1 MKEQGKAHR
10 ATQPVQ
16 YWARL
21 GWGLGHLHQPG
32 PRMDHSLGPRDWLA
46 KEEGDTTLGKSTP
59 FWFEGPGSYQV
70 LPRAGFH
77 WRAPGTRLWLLGLAQ
92 GGAVAGHAGARP
104 RVAAAGMR
112 GQP

>member
-59 FWFEGPGSYQV
+59 SGLKALGVTRSYQE
-70 LPRAGFH
+70 LDSTGELRGLGCGFS
-77 WRAPGTRLWLLGLAQ
+77 G
-92 GGAVAGHAGARP
+92 
-104 RVAAAGMR
+104 
-112 GQP
+112 